1 MRSQRDALPDE
12 AARDGHRHNGDDTM
26 TTAPYNHNDPRP
38 SWSRVKG
45 VLDCPA
51 EARYQADH
59 ASERKQTPAMALGT
73 RLHCATLEPQEFD
86 SRYIVPPV
94 VERQPGWEV
103 EGKRGAYTI
112 GALPG
117 AEYGTKADADA
128 ACLPWGWAGG
138 EQTYRT
144 QAEAREALGRAY
156 PGEWVTAEERDDAM
170 ARAAVGREALMNHV
184 DIFAANLHYEMPLY
198 GRLEGIEARG
208 CADIVIEW
216 LTRDG
221 RVGGLTV
228 IDLKTTTDVSPRAV
242 QRTAIASRWHG
253 QLVTYGRLL
262 LQQPQYA
269 HLNIGDVS
277 HAVMVMAST
286 GRPHA
291 RIEGFDDAGEA
302 KGNADATKAWRMW
315 RDCTASGIWPDYV
328 GGLDVPA
335 WAAGVA
341 PAEEEY

>member
-1 MRSQRDALPDE
+1 
-12 AARDGHRHNGDDTM
+12 M

-86 SRYIVPPV
+86 ARYIVPPV
-94 VERQPGWEV
+94 VERQPGWDV
-103 EGKRGAYTI
+103 EGKRGAYTMR
-112 GALPG
+112 ATPG

-128 ACLPWGWAGG
+128 ACLPWGWGGG

-144 QAEAREALGRAY
+144 QADAREALGRAY

-198 GRLEGIEARG
+198 GKLEGIEARG

-216 LTRDG
+216 LTRAG

-253 QLVTYGRLL
+253 QVVTYGRLL
-262 LQQPQYA
+262 SQQPQYA
-269 HLNIGDVS
+269 HLNIGDVT
-277 HAVMVMAST
+277 HAVLVMAST

-291 RIEGFDDAGEA
+291 RVEGFDAAGEA
-302 KGNADATKAWRMW
+302 KGNADATQAWRMW

>member
-1 MRSQRDALPDE
+1 
-12 AARDGHRHNGDDTM
+12 M
-26 TTAPYNHNDPRP
+26 TTEIYNHNDPRP

-86 SRYIVPPV
+86 ARYIVPPV

-103 EGKRGAYTI
+103 EGKRGAYTMR
-112 GALPG
+112 ATPG
-117 AEYGTKADADA
+117 AEYGTKADAEA
-128 ACLPWGWAGG
+128 ACLPWGWAGC

-144 QAEAREALGRAY
+144 QAEARETLGRAY
-156 PGEWVTAEERDDAM
+156 PGEWVTAEEHTDTL
-170 ARAAVGREALMNHV
+170 ARAAVGREVLMRFV
-184 DIFAANLHYEMPLY
+184 ACSVANIHYEMPLY

-216 LTRDG
+216 LDDG
-221 RVGGLTV
+221 VCIFALTV
-228 IDLKTTTDVSPRAV
+228 VDLKTTTDVSPRAV

-269 HLNIGDVS
+269 HLLASDVL

-286 GRPHA
+286 GLPHA
-291 RIEGFDDAGEA
+291 RIEGFDGAGDA
-302 KGNADATKAWRMW
+302 KGSADATKAWRMW

-335 WAAGVA
+335 LAAGVA

>member
-1 MRSQRDALPDE
+1 MS
-12 AARDGHRHNGDDTM
+12 
-26 TTAPYNHNDPRP
+26 TAPYNHNDPRP
-38 SWSRVKG
+38 SWSRVKS

-112 GALPG
+112 AATPG

-128 ACLPWGWAGG
+128 ACLPWGWAGC

-156 PGEWVTAEERDDAM
+156 PGEWVTAEERADTL
-170 ARAAVGREALMNHV
+170 ARAAVGREVLMRYV
-184 DIFAANLHYEMPLY
+184 ASDGDAAVSIHYEMPLY

-216 LTRDG
+216 LDG
-221 RVGGLTV
+221 DGKVEALTV

-253 QLVTYGRLL
+253 QVATYGRLL
-262 LQQPQYA
+262 SQQPQYA

-277 HAVMVMAST
+277 HAVLVMAST
-286 GRPHA
+286 GRAHT
-291 RIEGFDDAGEA
+291 RIEELGIDGLT
-302 KGNADATKAWRMW
+302 KGNADATQAWRMW

>member
-1 MRSQRDALPDE
+1 
-12 AARDGHRHNGDDTM
+12 M
-26 TTAPYNHNDPRP
+26 TNAPYDHNDPRP

-128 ACLPWGWAGG
+128 ACLPWGWAGC
-138 EQTYRT
+138 ETTYRT

-156 PGEWVTAEERDDAM
+156 PGEWVSAEERDDAM
-170 ARAAVGREALMNHV
+170 ARAAVGREALMRYV
-184 DIFAANLHYEMPLY
+184 AGSAVTIHYEMPLY

-216 LTRDG
+216 LDDRG
-221 RVGGLTV
+221 RVTMLTV

-253 QLVTYGRLL
+253 QVVTYGRLL
-262 LQQPQYA
+262 SQQPQYA

-277 HAVMVMAST
+277 HAVLVMAST
-286 GRPHA
+286 GRAHA
-291 RIEGFDDAGEA
+291 RIEELGIDGLA
-302 KGNADATKAWRMW
+302 KGNADALWAWRMW

>member
-1 MRSQRDALPDE
+1 
-12 AARDGHRHNGDDTM
+12 M
-26 TTAPYNHNDPRP
+26 TTDTYNHDDPRP

-86 SRYIVPPV
+86 SRYVVPPV

-117 AEYGTKADADA
+117 IEHGTKADADA
-128 ACLPWGWAGG
+128 ACLPWGWAGC
-138 EQTYRT
+138 ETTYRT

-170 ARAAVGREALMNHV
+170 ARAAVGREVLMNHV

-198 GRLEGIEARG
+198 GKLEGIEARG

-253 QLVTYGRLL
+253 QVVTYGRLL
-262 LQQPQYA
+262 SQQPQYA
-269 HLNIGDVS
+269 HLNIGDVT
-277 HAVMVMAST
+277 HAVLVMAST

-291 RIEGFDDAGEA
+291 RIEGFDAAGEA
-302 KGNADATKAWRMW
+302 KGNADATQAWRMW

>member
-1 MRSQRDALPDE
+1 
-12 AARDGHRHNGDDTM
+12 M
-26 TTAPYNHNDPRP
+26 TNAPYNHDDPRP

-59 ASERKQTPAMALGT
+59 ASERKQSPAMALGT

-86 SRYIVPPV
+86 ARYIVPPV

-112 GALPG
+112 AAVPG
-117 AEYGTKADADA
+117 VEYGTKADAEA
-128 ACLPWGWAGG
+128 ACLPWGWAGC

-156 PGEWVTAEERDDAM
+156 PGEWVTAEERADTL
-170 ARAAVGREALMNHV
+170 ARAAIGREVLMRYVADGVGSSGSVN
-184 DIFAANLHYEMPLY
+184 IHYEMPLY

-216 LTRDG
+216 LDDG
-221 RVGGLTV
+221 GRIFALSVL
-228 IDLKTTTDVSPRAV
+228 DLKTTTDVSPRAV
-242 QRTAIASRWHG
+242 QRTAITGRWHG
-253 QLVTYGRLL
+253 QLITYGRLL

-269 HLNIGDVS
+269 HLTDAHLT

-291 RIEGFDDAGEA
+291 RIELFDGAGDA
-302 KGNADATKAWRMW
+302 KGYADATKAWRLW

>member
-1 MRSQRDALPDE
+1 
-12 AARDGHRHNGDDTM
+12 M
-26 TTAPYNHNDPRP
+26 TTAPYDHNDPRP
-38 SWSRVKG
+38 SWSRVKS

-59 ASERKQTPAMALGT
+59 ASERKQSPAMALGT

-94 VERQPGWEV
+94 VERVDGWEI
-103 EGKRGAYTI
+103 EGKRGAYTMR
-112 GALPG
+112 ATPG
-117 AEYGTKADADA
+117 AEYGTKADAEA
-128 ACLPWGWAGG
+128 ACLPWGWGG
-138 EQTYRT
+138 CEQTYRT

-156 PGEWVTAEERDDAM
+156 SGEWVTAEERDDAM

-221 RVGGLTV
+221 RVGWLTV

-242 QRTAIASRWHG
+242 QRTAITGRWHG

-269 HLNIGDVS
+269 HLTAAHLT

-286 GRPHA
+286 ARPHA
-291 RIEGFDDAGEA
+291 RIEVLDDAGET

>member
-1 MRSQRDALPDE
+1 
-12 AARDGHRHNGDDTM
+12 M
-26 TTAPYNHNDPRP
+26 TTDTYNHNDPRP

-73 RLHCATLEPQEFD
+73 RLHCATLEPQAFD
-86 SRYIVPPV
+86 ARYIVPPV

-117 AEYGTKADADA
+117 IEHGTKADADA
-128 ACLPWGWAGG
+128 ACLPWGWAGC
-138 EQTYRT
+138 ETTYRT

-156 PGEWVTAEERDDAM
+156 PGEWVSAEERADTL
-170 ARAAVGREALMNHV
+170 ARAAVGREVLMRHV
-184 DIFAANLHYEMPLY
+184 ADGVWSSGSVNIHYEMPLY

-216 LTRDG
+216 LDG
-221 RVGGLTV
+221 DGKVEALSV

-269 HLNIGDVS
+269 HLIASDVT

>member
-1 MRSQRDALPDE
+1 
-12 AARDGHRHNGDDTM
+12 M
-26 TTAPYNHNDPRP
+26 TTDTYNHNDPRP

-86 SRYIVPPV
+86 ARYIVPPV

-117 AEYGTKADADA
+117 IEHGTKADADA
-128 ACLPWGWAGG
+128 ACLPWGWAGC

-156 PGEWVTAEERDDAM
+156 PGEWVSAEERADTL
-170 ARAAVGREALMNHV
+170 ARAAVGREVLMRHV
-184 DIFAANLHYEMPLY
+184 ADGVWSSGSVNIHYEMPLY

-216 LTRDG
+216 LDG
-221 RVGGLTV
+221 DGKVEALSV

-262 LQQPQYA
+262 SQQPQYA
-269 HLNIGDVS
+269 HLNIGDVT

-291 RIEGFDDAGEA
+291 RIEGFDAAGEA
-302 KGNADATKAWRMW
+302 KGNADATKAWRLW

>member
-1 MRSQRDALPDE
+1 MSAD
-12 AARDGHRHNGDDTM
+12 
-26 TTAPYNHNDPRP
+26 TAPYNHNDPRP

-86 SRYIVPPV
+86 ARYIVPPV

-117 AEYGTKADADA
+117 IEHGTKADADA
-128 ACLPWGWAGG
+128 ACLPWGWAGC

-156 PGEWVTAEERDDAM
+156 PGEWVSAEERADTL
-170 ARAAVGREALMNHV
+170 ARAAVGREVLMRYV
-184 DIFAANLHYEMPLY
+184 AGSAVTIHYEMPLY

-216 LTRDG
+216 LDDRG
-221 RVGGLTV
+221 RVTMLTV

-253 QLVTYGRLL
+253 QVVTYGRLL
-262 LQQPQYA
+262 SQQPQYA

-277 HAVMVMAST
+277 HAVLVMAST
-286 GRPHA
+286 GRAHA
-291 RIEGFDDAGEA
+291 RIEELGIDGLT
-302 KGNADATKAWRMW
+302 KGNADALWAWRMW